1 MAVAFSIP
9 IMTVSIHVSLPQAAT
24 AVTHAA
30 AYADGPRLLADVGGT
45 NARFAL
51 ESAPGQIG
59 FIDVL
64 PCAGYPTL
72 AAALQAY
79 LASPALSAGMC
90 AGRIRHAAIAIANPV
105 TGDLVRM
112 TNHHWEFSI
121 DALRRECGFDTLLV
135 ENDFSALAR
144 ALPYLD
150 AGQKCQIGGGAAL
163 EHGAMGLLGA
173 GTGLGVSGLVPCREG
188 WSALRSEGGHVTFS
202 PVNDI
207 EIAIL
212 RFAWGQFEHVSAERL
227 LSGVG
232 LELIYR
238 ALAHHTGQP
247 DCKLAAPEI
256 TRRALGGECA
266 LCDQVID
273 VFCGML
279 GTVAGNL
286 AITLGAQGGIYIGG
300 GIVPR
305 LGERFAASP
314 FRSRF
319 EQKGRFV
326 AYLAQ
331 VPTFVITADYP
342 AFLGVSAIL
351 AEKLAS

>member
-1 MAVAFSIP
+1 
-9 IMTVSIHVSLPQAAT
+9 MTVQPPQSVTST
-24 AVTHAA
+24 AF
-30 AYADGPRLLADVGGT
+30 ADGPRLLADVGGT

-51 ESAPGQIG
+51 EFAHGRIEL
-59 FIDVL
+59 IDVL
-64 PCAGYPTL
+64 ACADYPTL
-72 AAALQAY
+72 ADALRAY
-79 LASPALSAGMC
+79 LASPALAAAGVT
-90 AGRIRHAAIAIANPV
+90 AIRHAAIAIANPV

-121 DALRRECGFDTLLV
+121 DALRQECGFATLLV
-135 ENDFSALAR
+135 ENDFTALAR

-150 AGQKCQIGGGAAL
+150 ASQKRQVGGGAAC
-163 EHGAMGLLGA
+163 AQRSMGLLGA
-173 GTGLGVSGLVPCREG
+173 GTGLGVSGLVPAAGG
-188 WSALRSEGGHVTFS
+188 WGALRSEGGHVTFS
-202 PVNDI
+202 PANDT

-212 RFAWGQFEHVSAERL
+212 RFAWGEFEHVSAERL

-238 ALAHHTGQP
+238 ALAHLNDQP
-247 DCKLAAPEI
+247 DLRLLAPEI
-256 TRRALGGECA
+256 SRRALAGECA
-266 LCDQVID
+266 LCDQVIE

-305 LGERFAASP
+305 LGARFDASS

-326 AYLAQ
+326 SYLAQ
-331 VPTFVITADYP
+331 VPTYVITAAYP

-351 AEKLAS
+351 SEKLSASAATAD